1 MSCLETAV
9 LVFVL
14 VSFYNFLSHFQQ
26 IVGTN
31 LHWLCKDV
39 GYSTKIP
46 CIYCLPYHF
55 AKYFEQMMLTL
66 GPLTSIF
73 LSSLACK
80 VNVAFIVSMTANS
93 SGELLL

>member
-1 MSCLETAV
+1 M

-14 VSFYNFLSHFQQ
+14 VSFSNFLSHFQQ
-26 IVGTN
+26 IVGNN

-39 GYSTKIP
+39 GHSAKIP

-55 AKYFEQMMLTL
+55 AKDFVQMMLTL

-73 LSSLACK
+73 LSSLTCK
-80 VNVAFIVSMTANS
+80 ANVAFIVSMTDNS
-93 SGELLL
+93 IRELHL